1 MRTIC
6 GQGCATKLDDFENA
20 KYASGATASAAISTS
35 TLASLA
41 MKNTKVGAAPNIG
54 TCSQVSLA
62 ENYVRHDYTS

>member
-20 KYASGATASAAISTS
+20 KYASGATASAAIV
-35 TLASLA
+35 TLTFALLA

-54 TCSQVSLA
+54 AVSQVSLA
-62 ENYVRHDYTS
+62 ENYVRQDYTN